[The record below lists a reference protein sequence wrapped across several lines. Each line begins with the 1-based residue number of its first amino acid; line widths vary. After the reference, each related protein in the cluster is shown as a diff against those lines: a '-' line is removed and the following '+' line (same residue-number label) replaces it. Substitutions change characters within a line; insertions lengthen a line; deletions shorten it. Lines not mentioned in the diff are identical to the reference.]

1 MGSVCCYQQLRQC
14 GGTSQTQVYPTQLS
28 DHPNNPE
35 VNDDILCLCFSRV
48 VTGILVYMAIER
60 CVSGEFELNPTIML
74 ITSGVGVLVNIVMGA
89 VLGHSHG
96 GSGHS
101 HGGAT
106 ATDSE
111 GGHGHN
117 SAEQGSDSIYI
128 LETSPKTCP

>member
-1 MGSVCCYQQLRQC
+1 MLR
-14 GGTSQTQVYPTQLS
+14 
-28 DHPNNPE
+28 
-35 VNDDILCLCFSRV
+35 FRV

-117 SAEQGSDSIYI
+117 SAEQGSDSQDIF
-128 LETSPKTCP
+128 LELP

>member
-1 MGSVCCYQQLRQC
+1 MLR
-14 GGTSQTQVYPTQLS
+14 
-28 DHPNNPE
+28 
-35 VNDDILCLCFSRV
+35 FRV

-106 ATDSE
+106 TTDSE

-117 SAEQGSDSIYI
+117 SAEQGSDSIDI
-128 LETSPKTCP
+128 LWRPTQKPVPNQDSSF